1 MFDLTH
7 WETSFRKFVEN
18 NGGNRTVLALSVARL
33 GDAVGNSIVFIV
45 IPLYVAQL
53 PSPMFQF
60 SEALRVGIL
69 ISLFGVVTAVLQ
81 PLMGAV
87 SDYAGRRK
95 IFIQAGLLLMAFS
108 SLGYVI
114 ANRYSQMLIFRSL
127 QGLGVALTVPAAV
140 ALLAT
145 SSNRRTRGGSMGIYT
160 AFRMA
165 GLAIGP
171 LLGGFVY
178 DRYGFNVTFYLGAGF
193 ILVGII
199 LVQLWVKDLPETNEQ
214 KEQKKKRSFQILNV
228 GLLSGGLL
236 GASFASLVMAGAF
249 SMITTLEKQFNQ
261 RLNETAFGFGLAISA
276 LTISRLIFQIP
287 LGRWSDK
294 IGRKP
299 LIIGGLLLM
308 APATVILGY
317 VGSTL
322 QLTAARVFQGI
333 ASAGIAAPAFAVAAD
348 LAKKGGEGQQMSFI
362 TVGFGLGIGLG
373 PLMTGLLV
381 GYFFELPFIVMGGL
395 CLLAAWVVFR
405 FVPET
410 VPSQNDE
417 DEPLTEEHKD

>member
-1 MFDLTH
+1 MFEINR
-7 WETSFRKFVEN
+7 WGTSFRKFIEK
-18 NGGNRTVLALSVARL
+18 NGGNRTVLALSIARL
-33 GDAVGNSIVFIV
+33 GDAVGNSIVFVV

-53 PSPMFQF
+53 PSPLFGL
-60 SEALRVGIL
+60 SETIRVGIL
-69 ISLFGVVTAVLQ
+69 ISLFGVVTAFLQ

-87 SDYAGRRK
+87 SDYVGRRK
-95 IFIQAGLLLMAFS
+95 IFIQAGLLLMAGS

-114 ANRYSQMLIFRSL
+114 ASRYTQLLIFRSL
-127 QGLGVALTVPAAV
+127 QGLGVAITVPAAV

-145 SSNRRTRGGSMGIYT
+145 SSQRQTRGGSMGIYT

-165 GLAIGP
+165 GLGVGP

-193 ILVGII
+193 ILIGII
-199 LVQLWVKDLPETNEQ
+199 LVQLWVKDLPETNDQ
-214 KEQKKKRSFQILNV
+214 KEKKQKRSFQILNI
-228 GLLSGGLL
+228 GLLSKGIL

-249 SMITTLEKQFNQ
+249 SMITTLEQQFNQ
-261 RLNETAFGFGLAISA
+261 RLSQTALGFGLAISA

-287 LGRWSDK
+287 LGRWSDQ

-299 LIIGGLLLM
+299 LIIAGLLLM
-308 APATVILGY
+308 APATVLLGF

-322 QLTAARVFQGI
+322 QLTAARVLQGI

-362 TVGFGLGIGLG
+362 TVGFGLGIGFG
-373 PLMTGLLV
+373 PLMTGLLAV
-381 GYFFELPFIVMGGL
+381 YFFKLPFIVMGGL

-405 FVPET
+405 YVPET
-410 VPSQNDE
+410 VSKQNDG
-417 DEPLTEEHKD
+417 